1 MKLKIVHQVLQ
12 QLQPLLTDC
21 QRLMEYH
28 SHQSYA
34 LEKELL
40 GCIDNSAAFFENQ
53 NKLVTQSEI
62 KQCTTEY
69 LLAKRGTNPL
79 TYEDVGQQKRKVLR
93 TTAYRIINKLHQ
105 SLGNEWNTLNQSI
118 EEGRELI
125 GKIILSALQLKVVTE
140 DILRSITSDKEV
152 KRIWKDIAQVEQF
165 SLLEKQLKLKLSTTD
180 IEIIFHQ
187 LSKQITS

>member
-62 KQCTTEY
+62 KQCTSEY

-79 TYEDVGQQKRKVLR
+79 TFEDVGQQKRKVLR

-105 SLGNEWNTLNQSI
+105 SLGNEWNILSQSI
-118 EEGRELI
+118 EEGKELI
-125 GKIILSALQLKVVTE
+125 GKIILSALQLKIVDEATLKA
-140 DILRSITSDKEV
+140 IKNDKDV
-152 KRIWKDIAQVEQF
+152 RQIWAKIAQVEQF
-165 SLLEKQLKLKLSTTD
+165 SLLEKQLKLKLSNTD

-187 LSKQITS
+187 LSKQIIS

>member
-1 MKLKIVHQVLQ
+1 MKLKIIHQVLQ
-12 QLQPLLTDC
+12 QLQPLLGDC
-21 QRLMEYH
+21 QLLMEYH
-28 SHQSYA
+28 SNQSYA
-34 LEKELL
+34 LEKALL
-40 GCIDNSAAFFENQ
+40 GCIDKSAVFFENQ

-79 TYEDVGQQKRKVLR
+79 TFEDVGQQKRKILR
-93 TTAYRIINKLHQ
+93 TTVYRIINKLHQ
-105 SLGNEWNTLNQSI
+105 SLGNEWNSLNQSI

-140 DILRSITSDKEV
+140 ANLQSINSDQDV
-152 KRIWKDIAQVEQF
+152 KKIWNEIAQVEQF